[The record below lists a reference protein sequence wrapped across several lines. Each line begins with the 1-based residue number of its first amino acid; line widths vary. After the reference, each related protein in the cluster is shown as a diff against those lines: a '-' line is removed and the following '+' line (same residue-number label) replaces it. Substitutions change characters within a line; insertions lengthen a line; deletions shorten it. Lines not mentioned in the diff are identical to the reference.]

1 MGGSEPTSS
10 PGYETLTITHID
22 DGVAELQLSRPELLN
37 RFDTALHQELTA
49 ALGELAEATTVRAVL
64 LSSTG
69 RFFSAGGDTELML
82 NAAKEPQ
89 LRLAM
94 VDQGRR
100 LFNAL
105 ADFPKP
111 LVVALAGDTY
121 GLGATVVMLG
131 DAVVTAPDVKI
142 ADTHVLMGLVAGDG
156 GAVAW
161 PANMPFARA
170 KRHLLTG
177 DPLTGAEAHAF
188 GLVSDLV
195 TDRSEVAGAALALA
209 TRIAGLP
216 PLAVQLTKRALNK
229 HLMSRADEV
238 LDLGFHLEGITLGSQ
253 DMLEAIDA
261 FKNKRK
267 GNWQGR

>member
-1 MGGSEPTSS
+1 MSSEQSAP
-10 PGYETLTITHID
+10 YETLTITRSD
-22 DGVAELQLSRPELLN
+22 DGVAELRLNRPELLN
-37 RFDTALHQELTA
+37 RFDSALHREFTA
-49 ALGELAEATTVRAVL
+49 ALVELSGDNGVLAVL
-64 LSSTG
+64 LCSTG

-82 NAAKEPQ
+82 SAAKDPQ
-89 LRLAM
+89 ARLAM
-94 VDQGRR
+94 VDEGRR
-100 LFNAL
+100 LFHAL

-131 DAVVTAPDVKI
+131 DAVVTAPDVKV

-177 DPLTGAEAHAF
+177 DPLTGAEAHGL

-195 TDRSEVAGAALALA
+195 TDRDEVYPAALALA
-209 TRIAGLP
+209 RRIAGLP

-238 LDLGFHLEGITLGSQ
+238 LDLGFHLEGVTLGSQ